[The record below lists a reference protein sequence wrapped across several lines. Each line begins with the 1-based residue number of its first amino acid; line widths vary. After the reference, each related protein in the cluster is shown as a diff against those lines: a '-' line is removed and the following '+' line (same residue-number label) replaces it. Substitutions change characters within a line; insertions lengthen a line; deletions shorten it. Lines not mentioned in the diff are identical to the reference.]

1 MFKLIENDSNGKL
14 DLLVNNCYAAVGRIL
29 GAVDNP
35 IDKFWECDP
44 LMWDEFNDVGLR
56 AGVDGRPG
64 VLDRL
69 FVRNMVF
76 ATLFESSL
84 CRFCICR

>member
-1 MFKLIENDSNGKL
+1 MFKQIETDSNGRL

-56 AGVDGRPG
+56 VGVDQLPK
-64 VLDRL
+64 
-69 FVRNMVF
+69 NMRIRQKIVF
-76 ATLFESSL
+76 RTLPIPL
-84 CRFCICR
+84 

>member
-1 MFKLIENDSNGKL
+1 MFKQIESDSNGRL

-56 AGVDGRPG
+56 AGVAQFLEETKKWLIFGQNGRYF
-64 VLDRL
+64 VL
-69 FVRNMVF
+69 
-76 ATLFESSL
+76 TG
-84 CRFCICR
+84 CYP

>member
-1 MFKLIENDSNGKL
+1 MRQFLFWNPIEVEKMFKQIETDSNGRL

-56 AGVDGRPG
+56 AGVGQ
-64 VLDRL
+64 
-69 FVRNMVF
+69 F
-76 ATLFESSL
+76 
-84 CRFCICR
+84 